1 MSRRRHNPAMDTKK
15 IIALVAVGGAIAYY
29 LFSRKSDA
37 PQLPEGT
44 GTGSEPT
51 ADKTEQPALE
61 QPATQQP
68 ATEQPATQQ
77 PTGTRPTLT
86 FGQPKTGQ
94 GVIRL
99 TSNVP
104 GGIPYI
110 NSVKIF
116 EASVPVV
123 PKTFDYKVP
132 GAVDGSVEIEVII
145 AFPDGKKS
153 VPMKLTVAPGTT
165 TTLRLDPEGYAG
177 QSYYSR
183 VAEASKDTATIERN
197 SLMDRALTA
206 ANNKNWVIAAEYYD
220 QVASKY
226 PGTAEARAAAVTSSI
241 IKAKPEY
248 KASAASKD
256 I

>member
-1 MSRRRHNPAMDTKK
+1 MDTKK

-51 ADKTEQPALE
+51 ADKTEQPA
-61 QPATQQP
+61 
-68 ATEQPATQQ
+68 TEQPATQQ

-94 GVIRL
+94 GMIRL

-110 NSVKIF
+110 NGVKIF
-116 EASVPVV
+116 EVSVPVV
-123 PKTFDYKVP
+123 PRTFDYKVP
-132 GAVDGSVEIEVII
+132 GAVDGSVDIEVII
-145 AFPDGKKS
+145 AFPEGKTS

-165 TTLRLDPEGYAG
+165 TTLRLDPEGYTG
-177 QSYYSR
+177 QSYYSK
-183 VAEASKDTATIERN
+183 VAEASKDTATIDRN
-197 SLMDRALTA
+197 RLMGEALTA
-206 ANNKNWVIAAEYYD
+206 ANNKSWVIAVDRYQ
-220 QVASKY
+220 QVISKY
-226 PGTAEARAAAVTSSI
+226 PGTAEARAAAVAMAI
-241 IKAKPEY
+241 IKGQREY
-248 KASAASKD
+248 RDAVAPKD
-256 I
+256 V

>member
-1 MSRRRHNPAMDTKK
+1 MDTKK
-15 IIALVAVGGAIAYY
+15 IIALVAVGGIVAYY
-29 LFSRKSDA
+29 LFSKKSDA

-51 ADKTEQPALE
+51 ADKTPQQPALE

-94 GVIRL
+94 GMIRL

-110 NSVKIF
+110 NGTKIF

-123 PKTFDYKVP
+123 PKTFDYLVP

-145 AFPDGKKS
+145 AFPEGKTS

-177 QSYYSR
+177 QSYYAR

-206 ANNKNWVIAAEYYD
+206 SSNKNWVIALDYYN
-220 QVASKY
+220 QVVSKY
-226 PGTAEARAAAVTSSI
+226 PGTAEARAAAVTASI

-248 KASAASKD
+248 KASIANKD
-256 I
+256 V

>member
-1 MSRRRHNPAMDTKK
+1 MDTKK

-68 ATEQPATQQ
+68 TEQPVTQQ

-110 NSVKIF
+110 NGTKIF

-123 PKTFDYKVP
+123 PKTFDYPVP
-132 GAVDGSVEIEVII
+132 GAVDGSVNIEVML
-145 AFPDGKKS
+145 AFPDGTKS
-153 VPMKLTVAPGTT
+153 VPMKLTVAPAST

-183 VAEASKDTATIERN
+183 VAEASKDTAT
-197 SLMDRALTA
+197 MDRNRLMGEALTA
-206 ANNKNWVIAAEYYD
+206 ANNKSWVIAVDRYQ
-220 QVASKY
+220 QVISKY
-226 PGTAEARAAAVTSSI
+226 PGTAEARAAAVAMAI
-241 IKAKPEY
+241 IKGQREY
-248 KASAASKD
+248 RDAVAPKD
-256 I
+256 V

>member
-1 MSRRRHNPAMDTKK
+1 MHRRRHNPGMDTKK
-15 IIALVAVGGAIAYY
+15 IIALVAVGGVVAYF
-29 LFSRKSDA
+29 LFSNKSDA
-37 PQLPEGT
+37 PKLPEGT
-44 GTGSEPT
+44 GPEPAT
-51 ADKTEQPALE
+51 DKTE

-68 ATEQPATQQ
+68 AEQPATQQ
-77 PTGTRPTLT
+77 PTGPRPTLT

-110 NSVKIF
+110 NGTKIF
-116 EASVPVV
+116 DVSVPVV
-123 PKTFDYKVP
+123 PKTFDYLVP
-132 GAVDGSVEIEVII
+132 GAVDGTVEIEVML
-145 AFPDGKKS
+145 AFSDGKTS
-153 VPMKLTVAPGTT
+153 VPMKLTVGPGTT

-206 ANNKNWVIAAEYYD
+206 SSNKSWVIALDYYN
-220 QVASKY
+220 QVVSKY
-226 PGTAEARAAAVTSSI
+226 PGTAEARAAAVAVSI

-248 KASAASKD
+248 KASVANKD
-256 I
+256 V